1 MDCTLILSSNHWY
14 TRHSHFMYIYHNSQ
28 ILLHIH
34 WHTDTLPSYTLSLLY
49 AYATLLFH
57 VLVSTYVMSL
67 PVTLDT
73 VVSCCFMYMSTENH
87 DTITTCS
94 WPTDALICYFTGYR
108 YTDTLYTIVLTSQ
121 LHRFTG
127 IHAIDCFCI
136 PVAWFTAPVTWIS
149 DIWIFM
155 YSCYI
160 IVSRSWYW

>member
-1 MDCTLILSSNHWY
+1 LHPNTVIESLIHQTQSFHVHLSQFADIVTCTLTHKYVI
-14 TRHSHFMYIYHNSQ
+14 I
-28 ILLHIH
+28 I
-34 WHTDTLPSYTLSLLY
+34 DTVTVICIRDTVISCTG
-49 AYATLLFH
+49 T
-57 VLVSTYVMSL
+57 TYVMSL

-73 VVSCCFMYMSTENH
+73 VVSCCFMYISTENH

-94 WPTDALICYFTGYR
+94 WPTDVLICYFTGYR
-108 YTDTLYTIVLTSQ
+108 YTDTLYTIVLTSE

-136 PVAWFTAPVTWIS
+136 SVAWFTAPVTWIS

-160 IVSRSWYW
+160 IYLFI